1 MTPSAD
7 PLEIL
12 VVADEVD
19 EYSSALPGLRLDVVR
34 TGEGYGPNIARSV
47 VFDDVAVGSGVVQF
61 PVLGRTD
68 IGDTDVVFA
77 LVTSAPPGSRWC
89 EIDVQPGTLLVYGP
103 DSEHAAVSPAGIG
116 YSFTLVDVRALAEHA
131 DRLELPIHAAERGV
145 VRELAAN
152 QRTTPLRRLLSRL
165 RDPLAPAAFRRAT
178 RRDTLH
184 AIAVALADDS
194 LRRRVGHGRR
204 IDSRGLVN
212 VCVEYADAIGR
223 TPSIPELC
231 LVAHVSERRLRTAFT
246 DTVNLPP
253 IRYFRYRL
261 LNQARQ
267 RLLDSAQNGVTV
279 SDVAAEHGF
288 GHFGRFANGYQK
300 LFGELPS
307 ATVGTLDR

>member
-1 MTPSAD
+1 MTPTAD

-47 VFDDVAVGSGVVQF
+47 VFDDVAIGSGIVQF
-61 PVLGRTD
+61 PVLGRTV

-77 LVTSAPPGSRWC
+77 LVTSALPGSRWC
-89 EIDVQPGTLLVYGP
+89 EIDVQPGTLLIYGP
-103 DSEHAAVSPAGIG
+103 GSEHAAVSPAGIG
-116 YSFTLVDVRALAEHA
+116 YSFTLGDVRALEEHA
-131 DRLELPIHAAERGV
+131 DELELPVHAAERGR
-145 VRELAAN
+145 VRVLPSN
-152 QRTTPLRRLLSRL
+152 QRTKPLRRLLSSL
-165 RDPLAPAAFRRAT
+165 RDPLAPAAFRRVT
-178 RRDTLH
+178 RRDTFR
-184 AIAVALADDS
+184 AAAAALADDS
-194 LRRRVGHGRR
+194 LERRVGQRR
-204 IDSRGLVN
+204 RLDSRGLVS

-231 LVAHVSERRLRTAFT
+231 LVAHVSERRLRSAFT

-267 RLLDSAQNGVTV
+267 RLLDSPQSGVTV
-279 SDVAAEHGF
+279 SDVAADHGF
-288 GHFGRFANGYQK
+288 EHFGRFANGYQK

-307 ATVGTLDR
+307 ATVGER

>member
-1 MTPSAD
+1 MTPSVD
-7 PLEIL
+7 SLEIL

-19 EYSSALPGLRLDVVR
+19 EYSSALPGLQLDVVR

-47 VFDDVAVGSGVVQF
+47 VFDDVAIGSGVVQF

-68 IGDTDVVFA
+68 IGDADVVFA

-89 EIDVQPGTLLVYGP
+89 EIDVRPGTLLIYGP
-103 DSEHAAVSPAGIG
+103 GSEHAAVSPAGIG
-116 YSFTLVDVRALAEHA
+116 YSFTPVDVRALEEHA
-131 DRLELPIHAAERGV
+131 DQLQLPIHGVERGLI
-145 VRELAAN
+145 RELAAN
-152 QRTTPLRRLLSRL
+152 RHTTPLRRLLSSL
-165 RDPLAPAAFRRAT
+165 RDPLTSAAFRWVT

-194 LRRRVGHGRR
+194 LQRRVGHGRR
-204 IDSRGLVN
+204 IDSRRLVS
-212 VCVEYADAIGR
+212 VCIEYADAIGR

-231 LVAHVSERRLRTAFT
+231 MVAHVSERRLRTAFT

-261 LNQARQ
+261 LNQARR

-288 GHFGRFANGYQK
+288 GHFGRFANGYQE